1 MSGHQ
6 GAPGGTGAELPVI
19 PGFPVERAEKAT
31 QMRRIIANRMRTG
44 LATSAQLTLTAEA
57 DLTALGAELKRLTQE
72 WGRRASYTEAAVRA
86 SAIALRAHPRVTAIL
101 VEGQLLYP
109 SQIDIGVAVAL
120 DEGLVAP
127 IIRNADR
134 KGLAALN
141 AEIAELA
148 EKARGGRLTLDEL
161 QGGCFTVTNLGGYRI
176 DAFTPVL
183 NPPQSAILGMGRG
196 RLRPAVADG
205 AIVPRNLAV
214 LSLTID
220 HQVIDG
226 APGAAFLGDVLGLL
240 EDPARLL
247 VEP

>member
-1 MSGHQ
+1 MSGDR
-6 GAPGGTGAELPVI
+6 GVPGGAGPELPVI
-19 PGFPVERAEKAT
+19 PGFPIARAEKPT

-44 LATSAQLTLTAEA
+44 LAGSAQLTLTAEA
-57 DLTALGAELKRLTQE
+57 DLTALGAELKRLTGE

-86 SAIALRAHPRVTAIL
+86 SAIALKAHPRITAIL
-101 VEGQLLYP
+101 VENQLLYP

-127 IIRNADR
+127 LIRNADQ
-134 KGLAALN
+134 KSLATLN

-148 EKARGGRLTLDEL
+148 EKARAGRLSLEEL

-196 RLRPAVADG
+196 RLRPAVVDG
-205 AIVPRNLAV
+205 AVVPRNLAV
-214 LSLTID
+214 FSLTID

-226 APGAAFLGDVLGLL
+226 APGAAFLGDVLALL
-240 EDPARLL
+240 EDPGRLL
-247 VEP
+247 VDP